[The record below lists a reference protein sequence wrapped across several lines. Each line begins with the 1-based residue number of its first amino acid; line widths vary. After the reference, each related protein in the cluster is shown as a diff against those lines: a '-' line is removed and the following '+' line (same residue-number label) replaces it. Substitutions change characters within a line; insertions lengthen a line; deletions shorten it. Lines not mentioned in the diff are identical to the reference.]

1 MVKHMVLQILND
13 LALGRVDTAR
23 LNFSILPLIPKVPGA
38 EDIKQ
43 FRPIALINV
52 IFKFIM
58 KAYAMPLSPF
68 AHRTI
73 ALTQTAFMKSILIH
87 EGPVALQEII
97 HELKARSLLAVI
109 LKLDFVKAYDRANWL
124 FLREVLTRKGFDVAY
139 VHRILQLVS
148 RGQTT
153 IAINGEIGP
162 YFRIKRG
169 VRQGDPLSPLLFDY
183 IADALDALLSRARAA
198 GHIQGVVPHLIP
210 GGESHLQY
218 ADDTIILIQ
227 TTRLGLT
234 NLKFILACFELLS
247 RLKINFNK
255 SEVIVMG
262 GDSEEQARVP
272 RLLNCR
278 QGRFPFTYLGF
289 TMSDH
294 KLTIANLEP
303 LVADHYNFYALL

>member
-1 MVKHMVLQILND
+1 
-13 LALGRVDTAR
+13 
-23 LNFSILPLIPKVPGA
+23 
-38 EDIKQ
+38 
-43 FRPIALINV
+43 
-52 IFKFIM
+52 
-58 KAYAMPLSPF
+58 
-68 AHRTI
+68 
-73 ALTQTAFMKSILIH
+73 
-87 EGPVALQEII
+87 
-97 HELKARSLLAVI
+97 
-109 LKLDFVKAYDRANWL
+109 
-124 FLREVLTRKGFDVAY
+124 
-139 VHRILQLVS
+139 LQLVS

-247 RLKINFNK
+247 GLKINFNK

-262 GDSEEQARVP
+262 GDSEEQARVA
-272 RLLNCR
+272 RLLNSR

-303 LVADHYNFYALL
+303 LVVDHYNFYALL